1 MADNNENLN
10 KVTDKVEEVK
20 ASEAAVSEKE
30 EAVKETV
37 EKASEKASEVSE
49 ETAETTS
56 ESAAAPKKKMKS
68 MKAARAAYST
78 LVYIVVGFFT
88 ILAIIPFVYMIS
100 NATWDT
106 YTITTSLKI
115 WPNFGNLIGQ
125 TVKNYHALVDRATF
139 SFAVGFRNSF
149 IISVSSTTL
158 SVYFSALTAYG
169 IKVYDFKGRK
179 TLFAMIVGVMMVPA
193 AVNITGF
200 YRLMHSMHLLGTLW
214 PLILPAIAAPATVFF
229 IKQYLDSS
237 LSVEIIEAAR
247 IDGANG
253 FFTFNRICLPLMMPA
268 ISTQAIFSFLGS
280 WNNFFAPSILLV
292 TSETKTLPLMVAAL
306 YGDRYTDMGA
316 VNLGLS
322 ISVVPIIIVYCF
334 LQRYI
339 ISGVSAGGV
348 KE

>member
-1 MADNNENLN
+1 MADNKEKLDQATE
-10 KVTDKVEEVK
+10 KVSDEAKNSVAAAKKAAAQEAKEAESAVETATEEVS
-20 ASEAAVSEKE
+20 SENAPSEP
-30 EAVKETV
+30 
-37 EKASEKASEVSE
+37 
-49 ETAETTS
+49 
-56 ESAAAPKKKMKS
+56 PKKLKS
-68 MKAARAAYST
+68 LKAARAAYST
-78 LVYIVVGFFT
+78 LVYVVVTFFAL
-88 ILAIIPFVYMIS
+88 LAIFPFVYMIT
-100 NATWDT
+100 NATWDSF
-106 YTITTSLKI
+106 TISTTLKL
-115 WPNFGNLIGQ
+115 WPNFKNMGQ
-125 TVKNYHALVDRATF
+125 VITNYHTLTDRATF

-149 IISVSSTTL
+149 VISVSSTAL

-169 IKVYDFKGRK
+169 IKVYDFKIK
-179 TLFAMIVGVMMVPA
+179 KVLFALIFGVMMVPA

-214 PLILPAIAAPATVFF
+214 PLILPAIGAPATVFF

-237 LSVEIIEAAR
+237 LSIEIIEAAR
-247 IDGANG
+247 IDGANE
-253 FFTFNRICLPLMMPA
+253 FFTFNRICLPLMIPA
-268 ISTQAIFSFLGS
+268 LSTQAIFSFLGS
-280 WNNFFAPSILLV
+280 WNNFFAPSILL
-292 TSETKTLPLMVAAL
+292 TRSELKTLPLMVASL